1 MSSTR
6 SRNTPGDYKAEN
18 NINNNNVDYLINK
31 GYSYGQPMTTYFP
44 GNGLL
49 PGRVASENL
58 SYNNIDIETQLFGI
72 GSTNMVTPKL
82 EQNAEIKSIQSL
94 SIINK
99 IPIIIPEPLV
109 VQKNQR
115 PFRGHQ

>member
-6 SRNTPGDYKAEN
+6 NKNTTGDYRAEQ

-31 GYSYGQPMTTYFP
+31 EYSYGQPLNTYLP

-49 PGRVASENL
+49 QGRVAAENL
-58 SYNNIDIETQLFGI
+58 SFNSVDIETQLFGI
-72 GSTNMVTPKL
+72 GSTNLVTPKINEVL
-82 EQNAEIKSIQSL
+82 ETKSLQSL

-99 IPIIIPEPLV
+99 LPVIVPEPLIIHS
-109 VQKNQR
+109 NQR
-115 PFRGHQ
+115 PYYLN